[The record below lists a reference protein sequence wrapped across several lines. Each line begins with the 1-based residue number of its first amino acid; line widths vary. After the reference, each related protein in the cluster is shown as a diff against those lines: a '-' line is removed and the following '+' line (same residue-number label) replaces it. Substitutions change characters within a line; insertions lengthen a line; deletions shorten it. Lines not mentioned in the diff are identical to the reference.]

1 MSQVSSS
8 HFTPCEAALTSF
20 LQMHLN
26 CVKGEVQKMLSNMRL
41 NRRWASGL
49 RFKREIPLE
58 SESPLIRSFKMLAA
72 YLQVGSA
79 PCLAPTALNTRHVHD
94 SDECHCCTLRVLRRD
109 LRTSRRSI
117 QFSIC
122 LPSWR

>member
-1 MSQVSSS
+1 
-8 HFTPCEAALTSF
+8 
-20 LQMHLN
+20 
-26 CVKGEVQKMLSNMRL
+26 
-41 NRRWASGL
+41 
-49 RFKREIPLE
+49 
-58 SESPLIRSFKMLAA
+58 MLAA

-94 SDECHCCTLRVLRRD
+94 SDECHCCTLRVLCRD